1 MNRFL
6 LSASVSAIAL
16 GAALAPSALA
26 QDAQSVTVTMIGVS
40 DIEKIDPVDRGGFAR
55 LASAIKAE
63 RDANENV
70 VVLHAGDSISPS
82 LLAGIDQG
90 EHIIA
95 LLNAVGVDVMV
106 PGNHEFDFG
115 PEIFRTRMGELD
127 LTKVAAN
134 LREADGS
141 ELEGFT
147 DTATLE
153 FGEIQ
158 VGVIGLSSADAIQK
172 SSPGDIQFLDLMGT
186 LEEEA
191 AALRDEG
198 ADAVVVVAHAGRAE
212 DMEMFSNGAA
222 DFIFTGDDHI
232 LTTFYDGDV
241 ALMEAREQAQFLP
254 VVDVTFTIE
263 GEGEEQEIDVNP
275 SFRIIDTADFEPDA
289 DVQAMLD
296 GFNETLDTE
305 LNVEIGT
312 TTTALDS
319 RRASVRT
326 QETAIGNLIID
337 AMREAVEAD
346 IGITNGGG
354 IRGDKEYAAGTALTR
369 RDVLTELPFG
379 NKTVSYE
386 LTGAQVLSLLENG
399 FSAVEDRAGRFP
411 HVSGLTVEVDTGAE
425 PGSRV
430 TSVMVG
436 DAPLDESAT
445 YLVAT
450 NDFMARGGDG
460 YVAFTEGTPVLDATT
475 GSLMANDVMAYI
487 RSAGE
492 VSPAP
497 EGRITLN

>member
-1 MNRFL
+1 MNRL
-6 LSASVSAIAL
+6 LLSVSATAL
-16 GAALAPSALA
+16 VAGSALAPAALA
-26 QDAQSVTVTMIGVS
+26 QDAQTVTVTMIAVS

-63 RDANENV
+63 REANENV

-90 EHIIA
+90 EHIIQ

-127 LTKVAAN
+127 VTKVAAN
-134 LREADGS
+134 LREAEGF
-141 ELEGFT
+141 ELAGFT
-147 DTATLE
+147 DTTTLE
-153 FGEIQ
+153 FGPIQ

-172 SSPGDIQFLDLMGT
+172 SSPGDVQFLDLMDT

-191 AALRDEG
+191 SALREAG
-198 ADAVVVVAHAGRAE
+198 ADAIVALTHAGRAE
-212 DMEMFSNGAA
+212 DMAMFSSGVA
-222 DFIFTGDDHI
+222 DFVFSGDDHI
-232 LTTFYDGDV
+232 LTTLYDGDV
-241 ALMEAREQAQFLP
+241 GLVEAREQAQYLP
-254 VVDVTFTIE
+254 VVDVTFTVE
-263 GEGEEQEIDVNP
+263 GEGEEQEIEVDP

-289 DVQAMLD
+289 DIQAMLD

-319 RRASVRT
+319 RRASVRS
-326 QETAIGNLIID
+326 QETAMGNLIID
-337 AMREAVEAD
+337 AMRAAVETD

-399 FSAVEDRAGRFP
+399 FSDVENRAGKFP
-411 HVSGLTVEVDTGAE
+411 HVSGLTVVVDTSAA

-436 DAPLDESAT
+436 DTPLDEAAT
-445 YLVAT
+445 YTVAT

-460 YVAFTEGTPVLDATT
+460 YVAFTEGTPVKDATT

-487 RSAGE
+487 REAGE